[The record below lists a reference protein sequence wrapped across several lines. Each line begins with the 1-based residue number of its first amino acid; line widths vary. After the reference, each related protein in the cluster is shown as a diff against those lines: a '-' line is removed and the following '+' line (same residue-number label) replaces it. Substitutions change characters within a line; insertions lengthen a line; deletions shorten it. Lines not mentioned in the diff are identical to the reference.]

1 MKKIFLMILALM
13 FILGTVENASAK
25 SFENISENNQMILL
39 DGSDDVIDEVVDET
53 MKDYEDG
60 DFEDDGEEEGDE
72 EEDGEE

>member
-53 MKDYEDG
+53 MEDYEDG
-60 DFEDDGEEEGDE
+60 DFEDDGEEE
-72 EEDGEE
+72 DGEE

>member
-60 DFEDDGEEEGDE
+60 DFEDDGEED
-72 EEDGEE
+72 DGEE